1 MFGFR
6 SKEDEFFRLFAEST
20 RLLREGAY
28 ILHEVMGDY
37 TKIGEKI
44 PQIANLEH
52 EADDIND
59 DIIDKL
65 NQTFITPLD
74 REDIYSLANMLDDG
88 VDFIQGTLERM
99 MLYRTGQPSEGA
111 VQLSNLVTQCAD
123 ELVHAFDLLKNIK
136 GNQEKI
142 LGHTRKI
149 VSLESE
155 GDRIY
160 RQEVAHLFTSCGDP
174 LEVIKWKEV
183 LENLED
189 ALDHCESIA
198 DLLRGVIMKYA

>member
-1 MFGFR
+1 MFCFR
-6 SKEDEFFRLFAEST
+6 SKEDEFFKLFAEST
-20 RLLREGAY
+20 HLFREGAY
-28 ILHEVMGDY
+28 ILHEVMSDY

-65 NQTFITPLD
+65 NRTFITPLD

-88 VDFIQGTLERM
+88 VDLIQGILERM

-111 VQLSNLVTQCAD
+111 VQLSNLVTLCAE
-123 ELVHAFDLLKNIK
+123 ELLHAFDLLRNIR

-142 LGHTRKI
+142 LEHTRKI

-189 ALDHCESIA
+189 TLDHCESIA